1 MKRCGIMKN
10 IKNGETIRKEREAKA
25 LRDNLMRRKSQ
36 MRQRD
41 SQEEK
46 NSFFD
51 DSLQKRDPD

>member
-1 MKRCGIMKN
+1 MKN